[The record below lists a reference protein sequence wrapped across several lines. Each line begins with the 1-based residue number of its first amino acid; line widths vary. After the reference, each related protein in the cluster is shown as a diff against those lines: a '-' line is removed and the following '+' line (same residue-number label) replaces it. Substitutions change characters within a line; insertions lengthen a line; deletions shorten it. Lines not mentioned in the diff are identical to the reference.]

1 MRRWEY
7 TAADGRV
14 FVLDRQTGVESVR
27 EPNGHT
33 LTISASGITH
43 SAGPRVQFLRDG
55 FGRILRVID
64 PKGYTHGYGYD
75 GAGDL
80 TGYADPNGQVTRF
93 LYDGRHG
100 LLEVRD
106 PM

>member
-27 EPNGHT
+27 EPNGNT
-33 LTISASGITH
+33 LTISATGITH

-55 FGRILRVID
+55 FGRILPVID
-64 PKGYTHGYGYD
+64 PKGNGHGYAYD

-80 TGYADPNGQVTRF
+80 TDH
-93 LYDGRHG
+93 YDGRHG